1 MAETRENDS
10 KYVVDASAWISIEG
24 HPGQNLILF
33 CISKLIEQ
41 DRITCPP
48 EAWEEVQ
55 KCPWVHAWLDQY
67 KDQIVSAPRAVD
79 YLMTVGEVTHAFPG
93 MASPRGRKEK
103 ADQYV
108 VGVALFLN
116 RTSNPTR
123 HVVIAGESLAKR
135 PNRKIPRACQ
145 HFGVECCGLME
156 MLAREF
162 PDEKW

>member
-1 MAETRENDS
+1 MAEIAEPDR

-33 CISKLIEQ
+33 CLSKLIEEG
-41 DRITCPP
+41 RVTCPP
-48 EAWEEVQ
+48 EAWGEVL

-67 KDQIVSAPRAVD
+67 KDQIVFAPRSVD
-79 YLMTVGEVTHAFPG
+79 YLMTIGQVTHAFPS
-93 MASPRGRKEK
+93 MASARGRKEK

-108 VGVALFLN
+108 VATAIHLN
-116 RTSNPTR
+116 KVSNPTKFI
-123 HVVIAGESLAKR
+123 VIAGESLARR

-145 HFGVECCGLME
+145 HFGIDCQGLLD
-156 MLAREF
+156 MLVYEF